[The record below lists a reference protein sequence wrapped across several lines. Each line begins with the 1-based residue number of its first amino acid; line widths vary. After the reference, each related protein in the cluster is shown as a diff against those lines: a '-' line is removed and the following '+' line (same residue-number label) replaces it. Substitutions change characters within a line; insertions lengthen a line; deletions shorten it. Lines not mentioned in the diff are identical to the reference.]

1 MPADVTLT
9 NEEKVTA
16 TLAPLTTAGNPAQ
29 LDGAATWTVES
40 GDATV
45 VPSGDGLSCELLS
58 GSNVGDSVVTVSAD
72 ADLGAGV
79 VTISDSI
86 VLHVQGAGAA
96 TLGLSV
102 SAPSPK

>member
-1 MPADVTLT
+1 MAVDVTLT

-16 TLAPLTTAGNPAQ
+16 TLAPKTSAGNDAQ
-29 LDGAATWTVES
+29 VDGAPVWTVES

-45 VPSGDGLSCELLS
+45 IASADGLSCELIS
-58 GSNVGDSVVTVSAD
+58 GSGIGDSVVTVSAD
-72 ADLGAGV
+72 ADLGSGV
-79 VTISDSI
+79 ITISDSI